1 MNIFGCFENVPAN
14 ISARD
19 WWGED
24 YENIKTALTEISQIQ
39 GLPNDF
45 SVVYIK
51 YKEGV
56 GIRVEYE
63 NAGSKVNQVN
73 EILRGLEN
81 QTNVIDKVEQKY
93 LLSDIKLEGI
103 ELTKEYKALLEK
115 EKRGEITAEEIEK
128 IVRCSY
134 VIKEYT

>member
-1 MNIFGCFENVPAN
+1 MNIFECFENVPAN
-14 ISARD
+14 ISAQD
-19 WWGED
+19 WWGEN

-81 QTNVIDKVEQKY
+81 QTNVIDRAEQKY

-103 ELTKEYKALLEK
+103 ELTEEYKALLEK
-115 EKRGEITAEEIEK
+115 ERRGEITAEEIEK
-128 IVRCSY
+128 IVCCPY
-134 VIKEYT
+134 MIKE